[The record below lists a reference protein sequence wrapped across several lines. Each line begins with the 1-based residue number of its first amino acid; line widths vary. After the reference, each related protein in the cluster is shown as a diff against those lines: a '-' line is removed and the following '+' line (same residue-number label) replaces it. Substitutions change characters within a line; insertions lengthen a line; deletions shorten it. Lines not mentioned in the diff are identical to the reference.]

1 VREIFLV
8 EKEPIWKRGIL
19 DLAAIFFLI
28 GGIIILMT
36 VLMMIPIENI
46 YPFELRTELSF
57 SQIIVLI
64 VIIICSIES
73 FECFNFASKR
83 MLEKAGVRGIVIGA
97 ILLTLGSL
105 LELKTQ
111 ALEGS
116 SILILISGIISY
128 IYRK

>member
-1 VREIFLV
+1 MV

-36 VLMMIPIENI
+36 VLMMIPIKNV

-64 VIIICSIES
+64 VIIICAIES

-105 LELKTQ
+105 LDLKTQ

-116 SILILISGIISY
+116 SILILIGGIISY

>member
-1 VREIFLV
+1 VRGIFLN
-8 EKEPIWKRGIL
+8 KEPIWKRGVL

-36 VLMMIPIENI
+36 VLMMIPIKNV
-46 YPFELRTELSF
+46 YPFELRTEISF
-57 SQIIVLI
+57 PQIIVLI
-64 VIIICSIES
+64 VIIICAVES

-83 MLEKAGVRGIVIGA
+83 MLEKAGIRGIVIGA
-97 ILLTLGSL
+97 ILLTLGSIL
-105 LELKTQ
+105 DIKTQ

-116 SILILISGIISY
+116 SILILIGGIMSY

>member
-1 VREIFLV
+1 MI
-8 EKEPIWKRGIL
+8 KEPIWKRGVL

-36 VLMMIPIENI
+36 VLMMIPIKNV
-46 YPFELRTELSF
+46 YPFELRTEISF
-57 SQIIVLI
+57 PQIIVLI
-64 VIIICSIES
+64 VIIICAVES

-83 MLEKAGVRGIVIGA
+83 MLEKAGIRGVVIGA

-105 LELKTQ
+105 LDIKTQ

-116 SILILISGIISY
+116 SILILIGGIISY
-128 IYRK
+128 IYRR

>member
-1 VREIFLV
+1 MV

-36 VLMMIPIENI
+36 VLMMIPIKDI
-46 YPFELRTELSF
+46 YPFELRTEVSF

-64 VIIICSIES
+64 VIIICAIES
-73 FECFNFASKR
+73 FECFNFTSKR
-83 MLEKAGVRGIVIGA
+83 ILEKAGVRGIVIGA

-116 SILILISGIISY
+116 SILILIGGIISY